1 MSVRTVAVSPRVE
14 LQLHEQST
22 LRQYRELGGFVQS
35 CIDEIERDTSR
46 ADWWLVKIVPDRACY
61 CCDVIVQVD
70 DFYVRARGDGFHG
83 AVAGKRAFHQI
94 EVLLREHYQ
103 AAAANAG

>member
-1 MSVRTVAVSPRVE
+1 VE

-35 CIDEIERDTSR
+35 CIDNIERDMSR

-61 CCDVIVQVD
+61 SCDVIVQID

-94 EVLLREHYQ
+94 ERLLREHYQ
-103 AAAANAG
+103 APVAHAG